1 MAELTHFM
9 VRNDLL
15 PSLSITCSYSDGTAV
30 DLSTATSPKFYMR
43 SAHDPTAAAKVNA
56 TATIAD
62 GPAGVLSYSWSAGD
76 TDTAG
81 TYQAEFEVQIGGR
94 KLTFPNG
101 TQIMKVIVRADI
113 A

>member
-1 MAELTHFM
+1 MAALTHYM

-15 PSLSITCSYSDGTAV
+15 PSLTVACKYADGTAV
-30 DLSTATSPKFYMR
+30 DLSSATSPKFYMR
-43 SAHDPTAAAKVNA
+43 SAQDPTAAAKVNA

-62 GPAGVLSYSWSAGD
+62 GPAGVLSYSWASGD

-101 TQIMKVIVRADI
+101 TQIMKVVVRADI

>member
-1 MAELTHFM
+1 MAKLTHYM
-9 VRNDLL
+9 ARNDLL
-15 PSLSITCSYSDGTAV
+15 PALSITCTYADGTPV

-43 SAHDPTAAAKVNA
+43 DMRDALAEVKVDA
-56 TATIAD
+56 TATVSD
-62 GPAGVLSYSWSAGD
+62 GAAGELTYTWNSGD

-81 TYQAEFEVQIGGR
+81 IYAAEFEVQIGGR

-101 TQIMKVIVRADI
+101 PQILQVAIRADI